1 MQPVAHDVQSVV
13 ASTAEVIRMASQT
26 IGFAISDEDR
36 ERLDRLVDY
45 FGGGNRSA
53 YLRATLKVMESL
65 RRAERLREMQAAN
78 HRRLAERGVA
88 ATDLPDLIREA
99 YKGAGE

>member
-1 MQPVAHDVQSVV
+1 
-13 ASTAEVIRMASQT
+13 MASQT

-45 FGGGNRSA
+45 FGNGNRSA

-65 RRAERLREMQAAN
+65 RRAERLRDLQAAN

-88 ATDLPDLIREA
+88 AVDLPDLIHEA
-99 YKGAGE
+99 YKRAGE

>member
-1 MQPVAHDVQSVV
+1 
-13 ASTAEVIRMASQT
+13 MASQT

-36 ERLDRLVDY
+36 ERLDKLVEH

-65 RRAERLREMQAAN
+65 RRAERLRDMQTAN
-78 HRRLAERGVA
+78 HRRLAERGVSA
-88 ATDLPDLIREA
+88 ADLPDLIREA
-99 YKGAGE
+99 YKGAGK